1 MSDKQGIGSS
11 RDRSIGGEYR
21 APSDDAGRLSSTMT
35 FSDLLNSL
43 SDESVPLDIAFD
55 RAWDHLHRMVPP
67 ADQDT
72 YAVRITG

>member
-1 MSDKQGIGSS
+1 MSNKQGIGSD

-21 APSDDAGRLSSTMT
+21 APSKDVERLSPTMT

-43 SDESVPLDIAFD
+43 SDKSVPLDVAFD

-72 YAVRITG
+72 YAVRITD